1 MAAFH
6 KGAFLTMNLF
16 DVAHVYIDRIINSKS
31 KAGVGEINERSR
43 IKALLLDKD
52 TKSTIS
58 MCSTQ
63 SELLHNDIFLIDTIE
78 NQQRD
83 IERHLRCLVYVK
95 PTDESIDYLVKELRN
110 PKYGDYHLFFSNL
123 VSKAQLERLAEA
135 DDMEAVSKVE
145 EIFQDYYILN
155 EDLFSF
161 DMPPAELTINNSGV
175 WDEYNLATCR
185 ESLLSVLLSLKIKPD
200 IKYETNSK
208 LCSKLANEIANS
220 IQKNEKALFDFP
232 AMDVPPLLILI
243 DRKNDPLTPLLQPWT
258 YQSMINEYIGLR
270 RNVVDLSNIPDIEK
284 DLQQVTLSS
293 MQDKFFYETMYMN
306 FGELGDKVKNYVD
319 AYKMKSQSNSKINT
333 IEDIKNF
340 IEKYPEFRK
349 LSGNVSKHMTIVGEL
364 DKQLRARKIW
374 EISEIEQNLSVH
386 KDNNEDFQ
394 SLLGLLREPSIDSFY
409 KVKLA
414 CIYITRHYDLQDK
427 FDQLIREMSNVV
439 DQGQINFLHRFRKL
453 ITDVHQHGSSSTSSE
468 SENKKDDLLSEL
480 AKKFNTR
487 MASRGI
493 LNTAQSKA
501 ENNVYMQHI
510 PDVSSMLAHLSK
522 AGIPNDKYTSVKI
535 NTGYSNESKAAKD
548 VVIFVVGGVT
558 YEEARFVHQFND
570 TMKNK
575 IRVVLGGTSILS
587 TKDYMEAMA
596 NKSA

>member
-1 MAAFH
+1 
-6 KGAFLTMNLF
+6 MNLF
-16 DVAHVYIDRIINSKS
+16 DVAHVYIDRILNSKS
-31 KAGVGEINERSR
+31 KAGVGEVNERSR

-63 SELLHNDIFLIDTIE
+63 SELLHNEIFLIDTIE

-83 IERHLRCLVYVK
+83 IERHLRCLVYIN

-110 PKYGDYHLFFSNL
+110 PKYGDYHLFFSNI

-161 DMPPAELTINNSGV
+161 DMFPGQLTINNSGV
-175 WDEYNLATCR
+175 WDEYNLATCKA
-185 ESLLSVLLSLKIKPD
+185 SLLSVLLSLKIKPD
-200 IKYETNSK
+200 IRYESNSK
-208 LCSKLANEIANS
+208 MCAKLANEIASS
-220 IQKNEKALFDFP
+220 IGKNEKALFDFP
-232 AMDVPPLLILI
+232 AMDVPPLLILL

-270 RNVVDLSNIPDIEK
+270 RNVVDLSNIPDIDK
-284 DLQQVTLSS
+284 DLEHVTLSS

-319 AYKMKSQSNSKINT
+319 TYKMKSQSNSKINT

-364 DKQLRARKIW
+364 DKQLKSHKIW
-374 EISEIEQNLSVH
+374 EISEIEQNISVH
-386 KDNNEDFQ
+386 KDNSEDFQ
-394 SLLGLLREPSIDSFY
+394 SLIVLLREPSIDKYY
-409 KVKLA
+409 KVKLV
-414 CIYITRHYDLQDK
+414 CIYITRHYDIQDK
-427 FDQLIREMSNVV
+427 INTLIREMSNIIDPQEV
-439 DQGQINFLHRFRKL
+439 NFLHRFHKL
-453 ITDVHQHGSSSTSSE
+453 ITQVHQSSSTTSMSE
-468 SENKKDDLLSEL
+468 SEGKKDDLLSEL
-480 AKKFNTR
+480 AKKFNTK

-493 LNTAQSKA
+493 LNTSQNKA

-510 PDVSSMLAHLSK
+510 PEISTMLAHLSK
-522 AGIPNDKYTSVKI
+522 TGLPNDKYTSLKT
-535 NTGYSNESKAAKD
+535 NSGYSNNSKAAKD

-558 YEEARFVHQFND
+558 YEEARLVHQFNG
-570 TMKNK
+570 TMKDK

-587 TKDYMEAMA
+587 TRDYIEAMLT
-596 NKSA
+596 KSA

>member
-1 MAAFH
+1 
-6 KGAFLTMNLF
+6 MNLF
-16 DVAHVYIDRIINSKS
+16 DVAHVYIDRIIHSKS
-31 KAGVGEINERSR
+31 KAGVGEINDRSR

-63 SELLHNDIFLIDTIE
+63 SELLHNEIFLIDTIE
-78 NQQRD
+78 NQERD
-83 IERHLRCLVYVK
+83 IERHLRCLVYIK
-95 PTDESIDYLVKELRN
+95 PTDESIGYLVKELRN

-123 VSKAQLERLAEA
+123 VSKNQLERLAEA

-161 DMPPAELTINNSGV
+161 DMPPTELTINNSGV

-208 LCSKLANEIANS
+208 LCAKLANEVANS

-232 AMDVPPLLILI
+232 LMDVPPMLILI

-258 YQSMINEYIGLR
+258 YQSMINEYIGLK
-270 RNVVDLSNIPDIEK
+270 RNVVDLSNIPDIDR

-319 AYKMKSQSNSKINT
+319 AYKLKSQSNSKINT

-364 DKQLRARKIW
+364 DKQLRTHKIW

-394 SLLGLLREPSIDSFY
+394 SLVGLLREPNIEAFY
-409 KVKLA
+409 KLKLV
-414 CIYITRHYDLQDK
+414 CIYITRHYDVKDK
-427 FDQLIREMSNVV
+427 VNTLIKEMSNIV
-439 DQGQINFLHRFRKL
+439 DSQQINFLHRFQKL
-453 ITDVHQHGSSSTSSE
+453 ITDVHQSRKTSSP
-468 SENKKDDLLSEL
+468 SDNENKKDDLLSEL

-487 MASRGI
+487 MAAKGI
-493 LNTAQSKA
+493 LNASQSKA

-510 PDVSSMLAHLSK
+510 PEVSTMLAHLSK
-522 AGIPNDKYTSVKI
+522 TGIPNEKYTTIKI
-535 NTGYSNESKAAKD
+535 NTGYRNESKAAGD
-548 VVIFVVGGVT
+548 VVIFIVGGVT
-558 YEEARFVHQFND
+558 YEEARFVHQFNE
-570 TMKNK
+570 TMKDK

-587 TKDYMEAMA
+587 TKGYMESMA
-596 NKSA
+596 NRSS